1 VRTNLIA
8 GVVLACLAAP
18 AFAQSDGMSGHEE
31 HQHQGQAKE
40 TEPAAP
46 AHAEHAANA
55 EMTMQHGEMAGAL
68 GDYSMMRDSS
78 GTSWQ
83 PESTP
88 MEGVHGAL
96 GDWSTMAHG
105 FANLVYDHQGGP
117 RGGDKTFSQSMLM
130 GMAQRPLGDGTLTL
144 RAMIS
149 FDPLMGRS
157 GYPLLFQTGETVNGR
172 DPLVDRQHPHDFLME
187 LSATYS
193 APLGDGSGFIYV
205 GYPGEPAL
213 GPPTFMHRFS
223 GAENPEAPLGHHWLD
238 ATHVS
243 FGVVTAGYVFGDWKL
258 EASAFKGREPDENRW
273 DFDSPRL
280 DSGSARLTWNPDENW
295 SLQVSWGYL
304 RSPEQLEPEIDQ
316 RRTTAS
322 VSYNRPFSGGNWQ
335 TTFAWGH
342 NDKSPGDA
350 TDTFLL
356 ESAVS
361 WEPHTVFARAEN
373 VAKDELFEPPDPLA
387 GRTFHISKLSLG
399 YVYDL
404 PLAEHLKLGL
414 GALGSVY
421 GFPDT
426 LDSTYGDS
434 PTSFML
440 FARLKLD

>member
-1 VRTNLIA
+1 
-8 GVVLACLAAP
+8 
-18 AFAQSDGMSGHEE
+18 M
-31 HQHQGQAKE
+31 
-40 TEPAAP
+40 
-46 AHAEHAANA
+46 
-55 EMTMQHGEMAGAL
+55 
-68 GDYSMMRDSS
+68 
-78 GTSWQ
+78 
-83 PESTP
+83 
-88 MEGVHGAL
+88 
-96 GDWSTMAHG
+96 
-105 FANLVYDHQGGP
+105 
-117 RGGDKTFSQSMLM
+117 FSQSMLM

-243 FGVVTAGYVFGDWKL
+243 FGVVTAGYVLGDWKI

-273 DFDSPRL
+273 NFDSPRL

-304 RSPEQLEPEIDQ
+304 HSPEQLEPDIDQ

-342 NDKSPGDA
+342 NDKSPGDT
-350 TDTFLL
+350 TDAFLL

-426 LDSTYGDS
+426 LDSAYGDS